1 MGVPMRMAVLATVL
15 AASSAVAAHATTWVA
30 SCNDGK
36 NIQYVQTVNGAG
48 YLYLKTGADY
58 YQTARLSQ
66 TFASDSVV
74 CGTVKG
80 NATAGADPITQ
91 LCIDKS
97 RLVISLKYVKPGT
110 AAAEAK
116 EAENF
121 CAATVTLR
129 ATNLK
134 EH

>member
-1 MGVPMRMAVLATVL
+1 MRMAILATVL
-15 AASSAVAAHATTWVA
+15 AASSAVAANATTWVA
-30 SCNDGK
+30 TCNDGK

-48 YLYLKTGADY
+48 FLYLKTGADY

-66 TFASDSVV
+66 TLATDSVV
-74 CGTVKG
+74 CGAVQA
-80 NATAGADPITQ
+80 NAPAGTDPITQ
-91 LCIDKS
+91 VCINKS
-97 RLVISLKYVKPGT
+97 RQIISLKYVKPGT
-110 AAAEAK
+110 AAGEAK
-116 EAENF
+116 DAGDF